1 MRSCARFAET
11 LAQKV
16 HHLVVRTL
24 PLLFTPTPYSLLVVD
39 DSQIT
44 LVAVELRPAE
54 VVVFLRA
61 LVEDPD
67 AEEDAYLQALEAW
80 AVAGREGS
88 PPDDPGNRR
97 FARVTVSV
105 SDDTGASYTLWKQV
119 AGGSGRFF
127 NAECYFKGAVPDH
140 ARVLTVTAA
149 DDEGQQGS
157 AQVFL

>member
-1 MRSCARFAET
+1 M
-11 LAQKV
+11 
-16 HHLVVRTL
+16 HHLLVRTL
-24 PLLFTPTPYSLLVVD
+24 PLLFTPTPHPLLALD
-39 DSQIT
+39 GSRIT

-61 LVEDPD
+61 LVEDPQ
-67 AEEDAYLQALEAW
+67 AEEDAYHQALDAW
-80 AVAGREGS
+80 AGAGRVGS

-97 FARVTVSV
+97 FARLTVLV

-149 DDEGQQGS
+149 DDEGQEGS
-157 AQVFL
+157 AQVAL